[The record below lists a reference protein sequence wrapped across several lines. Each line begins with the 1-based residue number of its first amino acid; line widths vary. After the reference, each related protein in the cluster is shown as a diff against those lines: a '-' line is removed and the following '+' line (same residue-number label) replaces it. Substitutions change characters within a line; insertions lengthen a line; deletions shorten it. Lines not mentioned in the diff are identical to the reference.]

1 MYLSKPKQQQEFS
14 ILFLLEFQII
24 IIMQLSTTKIRKHEI
39 TKQRISLLSKTLL
52 YSLNK
57 KQNKKIKTHN
67 LIFFMMN
74 YLVDK
79 ILDSNTNKHFC
90 H

>member
-24 IIMQLSTTKIRKHEI
+24 IIMQLSTTKTRNHE
-39 TKQRISLLSKTLL
+39 TTNFSLVLNSTLSKQ
-52 YSLNK
+52 

-67 LIFFMMN
+67 LIF
-74 YLVDK
+74 L
-79 ILDSNTNKHFC
+79 
-90 H
+90 

>member
-67 LIFFMMN
+67 LIF
-74 YLVDK
+74 L
-79 ILDSNTNKHFC
+79 
-90 H
+90 